1 MIGDAEYRLNVS
13 LRNRIG
19 AIPLKHLFT
28 TLEYVV
34 KLIRDGVY
42 DFYTL
47 PKKMKS
53 PMTQDMKEKIN
64 GLPRSYQQ
72 G

>member
-1 MIGDAEYRLNVS
+1 M
-13 LRNRIG
+13 
-19 AIPLKHLFT
+19 KHLFT

-42 DFYTL
+42 DFSTL

-53 PMTQDMKEKIN
+53 PMTQDMKEQIN
-64 GLPRSYQQ
+64 GLPRSYRRS
-72 G
+72 

>member
-1 MIGDAEYRLNVS
+1 M
-13 LRNRIG
+13 
-19 AIPLKHLFT
+19 KHLFT

-34 KLIRDGVY
+34 NLIRDGVY

-53 PMTQDMKEKIN
+53 SMTQDMKEKIN
-64 GLPRSYQQ
+64 RLPKSYRQ